1 VLWTNDQMSLQ
12 ILYFVFILLYFF
24 PYYYFFQAGGGVR
37 VVWTNIHLLVE
48 IHSKK
53 NLKKSG
59 GRGIKFKKK
68 IKKNQAGGE

>member
-1 VLWTNDQMSLQ
+1 MSLQ

-53 NLKKSG
+53 SG